1 MSDTFEYEYNPE
13 KESYEDYYNARR
25 DPDTGLR
32 KNSKPTGNLEIINE
46 LNLTEVLPKDLIE
59 GEKYLMYNQ
68 TSNSKTKAAL
78 VKKETI
84 KNDWTEEEELND
96 KGNKQYEFVFKDN
109 KGTFKLFGD
118 DLEFDEKFK
127 AFLSK
132 HDMYEKKVLGKALP
146 EDAVKKI
153 QTYKGGKKTAKRRTR
168 SQSRKR
174 LQRKRLQRKTA
185 KKLKRRQRKPTKQ
198 HRK

>member
-1 MSDTFEYEYNPE
+1 MSDTFEYEYDPE
-13 KESYEDYYNARR
+13 KGSYEDYYNARR

-32 KNSKPTGNLEIINE
+32 KNSKATGNLEMANE

-68 TSNSKTKAAL
+68 TSNSKTKATF

-84 KNDWTEEEELND
+84 TNDWSEEEELND

-118 DLEFDEKFK
+118 DFEFDENFK

-132 HDMYEKKVLGKALP
+132 HNMYENKVLGKVLP

-153 QTYKGGKKTAKRRTR
+153 QTYKGGKKITKRKRTTRRKKTTTKRRKRITR
-168 SQSRKR
+168 RKNYKGCGSKSSRV
-174 LQRKRLQRKTA
+174 
-185 KKLKRRQRKPTKQ
+185 
-198 HRK
+198 